1 MLAPTAII
9 DINES
14 NLHQTL
20 EQSAQQPVLFYF
32 WSERSQHCLQLTPV
46 LERLASE
53 YAGQFI
59 LARVDCDAEQMIASQ
74 FGLRSI
80 PTVYLFK
87 DGQPVDGF
95 QGPQPEA
102 AIRELLQRVL
112 PKAEDLKVDAAT
124 VLMAEGKMQE
134 ALPLLKEAWQL
145 TQQDRTPRSD
155 IAMLLA
161 EVQIALNR
169 SDDAETLLA
178 KIPLQD
184 RDTRYQGLIAQIE
197 LLKQAADTPEIQQL
211 QQQLQQ
217 QPDDVNLA
225 VQLSLQLHQVGRN
238 DEALELLMGHLRQ
251 DLAAADGNARKTLM
265 DILAALG
272 TGDALAAK
280 YRRQLYS
287 LLY

>member
-1 MLAPTAII
+1 MLTPTVIE
-9 DINES
+9 INET

-20 EQSAQQPVLFYF
+20 EQSMSVPVLFYF

-46 LERLASE
+46 LDKLAAE
-53 YAGQFI
+53 YAGQFV
-59 LARVDCDAEQMIASQ
+59 LAKVDCDAQQAIAAQ

-95 QGPQPEA
+95 QGPQPEE

-112 PKAEDLKVDAAT
+112 PKEEDLKLAQAGELLQD
-124 VLMAEGKMQE
+124 GKAID
-134 ALPLLKEAWQL
+134 ALPLLKEAWQ
-145 TQQDRTPRSD
+145 TSNQRSD
-155 IAMLLA
+155 IGLLLA
-161 EVQIALNR
+161 ETQLTLNR
-169 SDDAETLLA
+169 VDEAEAVLA
-178 KIPLQD
+178 TIPLQD
-184 RDTRYQGLIAQIE
+184 RDTRYQGLVAQIE

-211 QQQLQQ
+211 QQQVEKD
-217 QPDDVNLA
+217 PANAELA
-225 VQLSLQLHQVGRN
+225 TQLALQLHQVGRN
-238 DEALELLMGHLRQ
+238 EEALELLMGHLKQ
-251 DLAAADGNARKTLM
+251 DLAAANGSARKTLM

-272 TGDALAAK
+272 TGDALAGK